1 MVKNYGKILGTVL
14 FILLISWI
22 LYLTFFTARKF
33 SKGDIKMIEIT
44 GNNLLN
50 EGDYLMFT
58 KLNDLSFNHDL
69 PLSVIKDRFEKHP
82 YISRADVEADG
93 DTADKIILSEKKM
106 MAVILNGNEAYF
118 ITDDFQVLPIFPYT
132 KESDLP
138 VISNTQDTNQIK
150 PMSYVK
156 NSDIIDAFKIIE
168 AAKRTNMNIFKR
180 IAEINLNKGGD
191 IMMNFSGL
199 NTKFIFGRGE
209 EARKM
214 IYLEIMWD
222 GIINGNDLI
231 SNSDYIDLRFAN
243 EVYVKTA
250 ETAGL
255 VE

>member
-1 MVKNYGKILGTVL
+1 MRKNYGKILGTVL

-33 SKGDIKMIEIT
+33 NKGEVKMIEIT

-50 EGDYLMFT
+50 VGDYLMFT
-58 KLNDLSFNHDL
+58 KLNDLSFNHNL

-82 YISRADVEADG
+82 YISRADVETEG
-93 DTADKIILSEKKM
+93 DTTDRIILSEKKM

-118 ITDDFQVLPIFPYT
+118 ITEDFQVLPIFPYT
-132 KESDLP
+132 KEADLP
-138 VISNTQDTNQIK
+138 VISNARDSSQIK
-150 PMSYVK
+150 PLCYVK

-168 AAKRTNMNIFKR
+168 TAKRTNMNIFRR
-180 IAEINLNKGGD
+180 ITGINLNKGGD
-191 IMMNFSGL
+191 ITMNFSGI

-209 EARKM
+209 EVRKM
-214 IYLEIMWD
+214 LYLEIMWD
-222 GIINGNDLI
+222 GIIDGNNLI
-231 SNSDYIDLRFAN
+231 KDSDYIDLRFAN

-255 VE
+255 IE

>member
-1 MVKNYGKILGTVL
+1 MIKNYGKILGTVV

-33 SKGDIKMIEIT
+33 DKGDIKMIEIT

-50 EGDYLMFT
+50 KADYLMFT
-58 KLNDLSFNHDL
+58 KLNDLSFNHDI

-82 YISRADVEADG
+82 YILRADVEAVG
-93 DTADKIILSEKKM
+93 DTTDKIILSEKKM
-106 MAVILNGNEAYF
+106 MAVILNGNDAYF
-118 ITDDFQVLPIFPYT
+118 ITEDFQVLPIFPYT
-132 KESDLP
+132 KEADLP
-138 VISNTQDTNQIK
+138 VISNAQDSSLIK
-150 PMSYVK
+150 PLSYVK
-156 NSDIIDAFKIIE
+156 NADITDAFKIID
-168 AAKRTNMNIFKR
+168 AAKKTNMNIFKR
-180 IAEINLNKGGD
+180 ITGINLNRGGD
-191 IMMNFSGL
+191 ITMNFSGI

-222 GIINGNDLI
+222 GIIDGNEAI
-231 SNSDYIDLRFAN
+231 RNSDYIDLRFAN
-243 EVYVKTA
+243 EVYVKTT

>member
-1 MVKNYGKILGTVL
+1 MRKNIGKILGTVV

-22 LYLTFFTARKF
+22 LYLTFYTARKF
-33 SKGDIKMIEIT
+33 NKGDIKMIEIT

-50 EGDYLMFT
+50 ESDYLMFT
-58 KLNDLSFNHDL
+58 KLNDLSFNHDI

-93 DTADKIILSEKKM
+93 DNTDRIILSEKKM

-118 ITDDFQVLPIFPYT
+118 ITEDFQILPIFPYT

-138 VISNTQDTNQIK
+138 VISDMKDSSQIK
-150 PMSYVK
+150 PMCYVK
-156 NSDIIDAFKIIE
+156 SYDIIDAFKIIS
-168 AAKRTNMNIFKR
+168 AAKKTNMNIYKR
-180 IAEINLNKGGD
+180 ITGINLNRGGD
-191 IMMNFSGL
+191 ITMNFSGI
-199 NTKFIFGRGE
+199 NTEFIFGRGE

-222 GIINGNDLI
+222 GIIDGNTLI
-231 SNSDYIDLRFAN
+231 KDSDYIDLRFAN
-243 EVYVKTA
+243 EVYIKTA